1 VAGAWLAPD
10 GSRLVVRGRGGAGS
24 VWDLSADARPVDDLV
39 RLTHLLSGQV
49 LDGQSGG
56 LEPVEASRL
65 RDAWPGLR
73 ARYPQEFTPSAP

>member
-1 VAGAWLAPD
+1 
-10 GSRLVVRGRGGAGS
+10 
-24 VWDLSADARPVDDLV
+24 VDDLV

-65 RDAWPGLR
+65 RDAWAGLR